1 MHNTQRFII
10 FAKTLQPTLISR
22 QTSINMKKILL
33 FILILPLFA
42 ISCADEI
49 DGGYPQKVYFPK
61 EGGAKSYTGEVGIGW
76 FDIGDYNGSSGS
88 KEQDDGS
95 LVAAYGW
102 LTVILPNDGRTT
114 LHFITEPNTTG
125 KTRRQSMTM
134 NRGAP
139 VYMKIEVIQD

>member
-1 MHNTQRFII
+1 
-10 FAKTLQPTLISR
+10 
-22 QTSINMKKILL
+22 MKKIFLFLL
-33 FILILPLFA
+33 LIPIFSV
-42 ISCADEI
+42 SCDMWD
-49 DGGYPQKVYFPK
+49 DGGYPRKVYFPK
-61 EGGAKSYTGEVGIGW
+61 EGGEKSYTGEVGIGW
-76 FDIGDYNGSSGS
+76 FDIGDYNGSSAGQ
-88 KEQDDGS
+88 EQDDGS

-114 LHFITEPNTTG
+114 LHFIAEPNTTG